1 MVNPIPPKVSISV
14 ITYNQKS
21 FLIECLD
28 SCLAQDYSNFE
39 IVIADDGSSD
49 GTQDVAMDYQNRY
62 PDRVRFVHSGVNG
75 GISKNCN
82 SAWKACSGEWIKTIA
97 GDDKLKPDCLTSF
110 VNEVV
115 KDGGACDAY
124 FSKMTTFDQDGNL
137 NEVLLDD
144 FFYSLSDDD
153 RLKYALYKNPLPAP
167 TCFIK
172 RATLEEVGFANEKY
186 VMLEDYPLWFNLLQ
200 ARKKIKSVDVSTIFY
215 RVGFGVSNGAERI
228 CNISYVRSVHAFRVE
243 KLWPHLGFWSLLKK
257 MDDLAYFYQKSIGYK
272 YFENKKSWLYFS
284 LVLLTAPSRLFSL
297 MLLSK
302 RIFALVIRTTSL
314 R

>member
-1 MVNPIPPKVSISV
+1 MTNSIHPKVSISV

-49 GTQDVAMDYQNRY
+49 GTQDVAMDYQRRY
-62 PDRVRFVHSGVNG
+62 PYLIRFVHSGANG

-97 GDDKLKPDCLTSF
+97 GDDRLKPDCLSSF
-110 VNEVV
+110 VNEVL

-124 FSKMTTFDQDGNL
+124 FSRMTNFDQDGNL

-153 RLKYALYKNPLPAP
+153 RLKYFFYRNPLPAP
-167 TCFIK
+167 TSFIK
-172 RATLEEVGFANEKY
+172 RAALEEVGFADEKY
-186 VMLEDYPLWFNLLQ
+186 VMLEDYPLWFNFLQ
-200 ARKKIKSVDVSTIFY
+200 AKKKIKPVDVSTIFY
-215 RVGFGVSNGAERI
+215 REGFGVSKGTERI
-228 CNISYVRSVHAFRVE
+228 CNISYVRSLHSFRVE
-243 KLWPHLGFWSLLKK
+243 KLWPHLESWSFFKK
-257 MDDLAYFYQKSIGYK
+257 MDDLAYFYQRSIGYQ
-272 YFENKKSWLYFS
+272 YFGNKKGVLYYF
-284 LVLLTAPSRLFSL
+284 LVLLMAPARLFSL
-297 MLLSK
+297 LLLSK
-302 RIFALVIRTTSL
+302 KFFMLVIRTTAL